1 MKRLLFALLLV
12 AGPASA
18 EDEMR
23 VILDWF
29 VNPNHGPIIIAE
41 ENGYFEDA
49 GLAVEVIAPADPSLP
64 AKLVA
69 AGEADLAISYQQQIH
84 LDVHEGLPIIR
95 VGTLI
100 ATPLNCLLVLADGPV
115 QSLSDLKGRSIGFSV
130 AGVDE
135 AIIKVLLD
143 QAGLTLDDVEMVN
156 VNWSLA
162 PSLMSRQVDAV
173 IGAARNFQPNQMSI
187 DGIEGRCFYLE
198 EEGFPAYDELIY
210 VAKSDAIDKDK
221 ISRFLG
227 ATERATQF
235 IINNPDRAF
244 EIFAQTSPEL
254 DDELNKRAWAD
265 TLARFAARPAAVD
278 MGRYAAYEKFMADA
292 GLVENV
298 RPASDFAID
307 VTAE

>member
-162 PSLMSRQVDAV
+162 PSLMSKQVDAV